1 MNSEE
6 PYRIEP
12 GMERCCRRDTDRV
25 CIVNGDLIA
34 AQERVKE
41 IEEYLATLMEGHM
54 TSHYYVYKHA
64 QILLKRAGR

>member
-6 PYRIEP
+6 PYRIKP
-12 GMERCCRRDTDRV
+12 RLERRCRRDTDRV

-41 IEEYLATLMEGHM
+41 IEEYLATLMEGHT
-54 TSHYYVYKHA
+54 TSHYRVYRRA